1 MNLTA
6 KLHQLRVVIVTHEYA
21 TGPPHALATYLRGKT
36 AHLAFIAHPFVF
48 AKEKRSH
55 LSIFDVSGVRVKEII
70 FPWHVPFQFVSV
82 IKDAVLTLWWCIRL
96 GYTDIFIG
104 VDNINACMGIL
115 LQKVGLVKKT
125 VFYTIDYIPHR
136 FANPFINAVYHK
148 LDAFAAKNADTL
160 WNLSSI
166 MELERS
172 RKGLNDPEIR
182 KKQIVVPVGTDAIT
196 NPVPFSKIKR
206 YHLAHM
212 GHLTKKQGVQS
223 VIEAIPLIVTKLP
236 HFHFDII
243 GGGPM
248 ESELLDMVQ
257 KLHLQKYVT
266 FYGFIKNHDE
276 VEALLAKCAAAIAPY
291 VDSPDN
297 FVRYTDPGKVKAYL
311 AVGLPIIITKVPD
324 VWKEIVKRR
333 VGIAVSDNMH
343 KIAEGIIK
351 LLLDEKKLRSFRDR
365 SLKLGREYSWNLIF
379 AKSLRQTL
387 H

>member
-1 MNLTA
+1 
-6 KLHQLRVVIVTHEYA
+6 
-21 TGPPHALATYLRGKT
+21 
-36 AHLAFIAHPFVF
+36 
-48 AKEKRSH
+48 
-55 LSIFDVSGVRVKEII
+55 
-70 FPWHVPFQFVSV
+70 
-82 IKDAVLTLWWCIRL
+82 
-96 GYTDIFIG
+96 
-104 VDNINACMGIL
+104 
-115 LQKVGLVKKT
+115 
-125 VFYTIDYIPHR
+125 
-136 FANPFINAVYHK
+136 
-148 LDAFAAKNADTL
+148 
-160 WNLSSI
+160 
-166 MELERS
+166 
-172 RKGLNDPEIR
+172 
-182 KKQIVVPVGTDAIT
+182 
-196 NPVPFSKIKR
+196 
-206 YHLAHM
+206 
-212 GHLTKKQGVQS
+212 
-223 VIEAIPLIVTKLP
+223 
-236 HFHFDII
+236 
-243 GGGPM
+243 M